1 MFRSARSVARPIGLP
16 RWERPM
22 TRNDKPLQSEK
33 EMRGVIELWMRMRG
47 GARLLY
53 TYEAD

>member
-1 MFRSARSVARPIGLP
+1 
-16 RWERPM
+16 M